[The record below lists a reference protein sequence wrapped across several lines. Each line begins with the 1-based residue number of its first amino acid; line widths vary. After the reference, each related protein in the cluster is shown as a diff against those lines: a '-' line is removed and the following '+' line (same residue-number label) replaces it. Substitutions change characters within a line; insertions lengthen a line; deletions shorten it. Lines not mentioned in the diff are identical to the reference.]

1 MLPITVPRL
10 ICAISQASRT
20 ALTDAAKTKRS
31 GGPARRATA
40 GISSARQRLRGD
52 SRKTQDR
59 SQVCG
64 QFVLSRENAAWYT
77 IWQWMPIS
85 VLPQADPGNLPG
97 RRPLAP
103 LHLLYFLRGR
113 ILGVA
118 ASPYSHAY
126 MGLDTK
132 AMQFLLT
139 ARGSGVSF
147 ERIATIG
154 RQRLCVTPA
163 WLRARLHA
171 AGIDRDTAAT
181 ARLFKEADGY
191 AEPLL
196 RVLGAARIISLDA
209 SSYEG
214 ASRVADLNAEIAP
227 DLENAFTTVLDSGSI
242 EHVFDFRAAIAN
254 CMRMVAPGGH
264 LLIVTPANN
273 MAGHGFYQF
282 SPELFYRVLSESNG
296 FLIERM
302 LVTELS
308 SLRWYD
314 VADPAVLGT
323 RVQFRTYRP
332 DIPVRH
338 CSPRSTAARACSPTP
353 TERLR
358 VEEGEGRARGC
369 AIWTCTRSKGTSRT
383 ARLRS

>member
-1 MLPITVPRL
+1 MVHDLAMDAHQCVAAGGSGKPPRE
-10 ICAISQASRT
+10 T
-20 ALTDAAKTKRS
+20 AH
-31 GGPARRATA
+31 
-40 GISSARQRLRGD
+40 
-52 SRKTQDR
+52 
-59 SQVCG
+59 
-64 QFVLSRENAAWYT
+64 F
-77 IWQWMPIS
+77 
-85 VLPQADPGNLPG
+85 
-97 RRPLAP
+97 AP

-132 AMQFLLT
+132 ATQFLLT

-196 RVLGAARIISLDA
+196 RALGAARIISLDA

-227 DLENAFTTVLDSGSI
+227 DLENAFTTVLDSGSL
-242 EHVFDFRAAIAN
+242 EHIFDFRAAIAN

-332 DIPVRH
+332 TYLCVIARRVALRPVLAH
-338 CSPRSTAARACSPTP
+338 PPQQSDY
-353 TERLR
+353 
-358 VEEGEGRARGC
+358 V
-369 AIWTCTRSKGTSRT
+369 SKWASVAPEV
-383 ARLRS
+383 ARLDLHPIERHLPHRSATVLKSLWHLAQALLIPFDRKAFTRVDIS

>member
-1 MLPITVPRL
+1 MGSPP
-10 ICAISQASRT
+10 
-20 ALTDAAKTKRS
+20 
-31 GGPARRATA
+31 
-40 GISSARQRLRGD
+40 
-52 SRKTQDR
+52 
-59 SQVCG
+59 
-64 QFVLSRENAAWYT
+64 
-77 IWQWMPIS
+77 
-85 VLPQADPGNLPG
+85 ADPGNLPG
-97 RRPLAP
+97 SWPLAA
-103 LHLLYFLRGR
+103 LHLDAAVLYFPRGR
-113 ILGVA
+113 TSHLA
-118 ASPYSHAY
+118 AGSYSYAY

-132 AMQFLLT
+132 ATQFLLA

-154 RQRLCVTPA
+154 RHRLYVTPA
-163 WLRARLHA
+163 WLRSRLRA
-171 AGIDRDTAAT
+171 VGIDLDAAAT

-196 RVLGAARIISLDA
+196 QALGAARIISLDA

-227 DLENAFTTVLDSGSI
+227 DLENAFTTVLDSGSL

-273 MAGHGFYQF
+273 MVGHGFYQF

-332 DIPVRH
+332 TYLCVIARRVALRPVLAH
-338 CSPRSTAARACSPTP
+338 PPQQSDYVSKWARVAP
-353 TERLR
+353 
-358 VEEGEGRARGC
+358 EG
-369 AIWTCTRSKGTSRT
+369 
-383 ARLRS
+383 ARLDLHPIERHLPHRSATVLKSLWHLAQALVIPFDRKAFTRADIC

>member
-1 MLPITVPRL
+1 MITGVRAIRL
-10 ICAISQASRT
+10 V
-20 ALTDAAKTKRS
+20 
-31 GGPARRATA
+31 A
-40 GISSARQRLRGD
+40 G
-52 SRKTQDR
+52 
-59 SQVCG
+59 
-64 QFVLSRENAAWYT
+64 NAAWYT

-132 AMQFLLT
+132 ATQFLLT

-196 RVLGAARIISLDA
+196 RALGAARIISLDA

-227 DLENAFTTVLDSGSI
+227 DLENAFTTVLDSGSL
-242 EHVFDFRAAIAN
+242 E
-254 CMRMVAPGGH
+254 PGGE
-264 LLIVTPANN
+264 L
-273 MAGHGFYQF
+273 HGEKHTSDTKRQ
-282 SPELFYRVLSESNG
+282 VLTG
-296 FLIERM
+296 
-302 LVTELS
+302 
-308 SLRWYD
+308 
-314 VADPAVLGT
+314 
-323 RVQFRTYRP
+323 
-332 DIPVRH
+332 
-338 CSPRSTAARACSPTP
+338 PRGNSPTRP
-353 TERLR
+353 LTAGGGGMAPPAPWWPR
-358 VEEGEGRARGC
+358 VGEPGGLSLAN
-369 AIWTCTRSKGTSRT
+369 
-383 ARLRS
+383 